1 MTFSIDAA
9 STSGCTVNASTGL
22 VSFLGPAGT
31 CVLDANQAGDTTY
44 AAAATA
50 QQTVTVSKDAQT
62 ITFTS
67 TAPSSPKVGDTYL
80 VTATA
85 SSQLLVAIAID
96 ASSASICSISSGNVT
111 FLQAGTC
118 VVDANQAGDAS
129 FLAAPQSQQSLTI
142 SKVPQTITFTS
153 TPPKSAKIGGTYAVT
168 ATSTSHL
175 VVAITIDTSSTSICS
190 ISSGKVTFHK
200 AGTCVVDANQA
211 GNSTYLAAPQVRQSF
226 TVSKD
231 AQTIAFTSTP
241 PSSPKVGGTYLVTA
255 TSTSHLVVAI
265 TIDTSS
271 TSICSISSGK
281 VTFLKAGTC
290 VIDANQAGNS
300 TFLAAPR
307 AQQSVTVKNPQTI
320 AFTST
325 PPSSPKIGN
334 TYLVTATSTSHLV
347 VAITID
353 TSSTSICSISSGKV
367 TFLKAG
373 TCVIDANQ
381 AGNSTFFAAP
391 QVRQTITVA

>member
-1 MTFSIDAA
+1 
-9 STSGCTVNASTGL
+9 

-50 QQTVTVSKDAQT
+50 QQTITVNKASQT

-67 TAPSSPKVGDTYL
+67 TPPSSPKVGGTYL
-80 VTATA
+80 VTATS
-85 SSQLLVAIAID
+85 SSQLVVAIAID
-96 ASSASICSISSGNVT
+96 TSSTSICSISSGKVT

-118 VVDANQAGDAS
+118 VIDANQAGDTS
-129 FLAAPQSQQSLTI
+129 FLAAPQSQQSFTI

-200 AGTCVVDANQA
+200 AGTCVLDANQA
-211 GNSTYLAAPQVRQSF
+211 GNSTFLAAPQVRQSF

-231 AQTIAFTSTP
+231 AQTITFTSKP

-255 TSTSHLVVAI
+255 TSSSQLVVAI

-290 VIDANQAGNS
+290 VVDANQAG
-300 TFLAAPR
+300 
-307 AQQSVTVKNPQTI
+307 
-320 AFTST
+320 
-325 PPSSPKIGN
+325 SS
-334 TYLVTATSTSHLV
+334 TYL
-347 VAITID
+347 
-353 TSSTSICSISSGKV
+353 
-367 TFLKAG
+367 
-373 TCVIDANQ
+373 
-381 AGNSTFFAAP
+381 AAP
-391 QVRQTITVA
+391 QVHQTITVA